1 MKKTILSAALLVTG
15 AAYAATPI
23 DGWYTSAFGGFT
35 YLPSNISAVNTS
47 GLFLDGSSY
56 TTGYNVGGRLGYQS
70 HPVRYEFEYTFLSAG
85 LKNFN
90 VNRIPQSGV
99 SGSSSGNLLMANLY
113 YDFPDALPA
122 ISPFL
127 GVGIGYAILQTSLAS
142 TAPLGTTSFY
152 INENEFAYQGTA
164 GLTYNF
170 SENYAV
176 NLAYRY
182 AAVGSEG
189 DYGKTFQSHLLSS
202 GVIYHFDRGY
212 YK

>member
-1 MKKTILSAALLVTG
+1 MKNIMLSASLLATG
-15 AAYAATPI
+15 IASAATPI

-35 YLPSNISAVNTS
+35 YLPSNISVLDAS
-47 GLFLDGSSY
+47 GLYLDGTSY
-56 TTGYNVGGRLGYQS
+56 NTGYNVGGRLGYQS
-70 HPVRYEFEYTFLSAG
+70 HPLRYELEYTFLSAG

-90 VNRIPQSGV
+90 VDTIVQSGV
-99 SGSSSGNLLMANLY
+99 SGSSSANLLMANLY
-113 YDFPDALPA
+113 YDFPDILPA

-142 TAPLGTTSFY
+142 TAPLGTINFHL
-152 INENEFAYQGTA
+152 NENEFAYQGTA

-170 SENYAV
+170 SENYAI

-182 AAVGSEG
+182 AAVSTDGN
-189 DYGKTFQSHLLSS
+189 YGQVFQSHLLSS
-202 GVIYHFDRGY
+202 GLVYHFDRGY